1 MANIPVAKQVRP
13 FTIDKFLGLNIS
25 KTGDTQIK
33 DGESGNMDNF
43 YITDDFKL
51 KKMYGFKTVYQFDD
65 RVRGIFK
72 CNINDENLV
81 LIASDG
87 KLFKITEMQL
97 NDTDN
102 WNSLEPTLI
111 GTLTDD
117 STNFFVFD
125 KKVYILNGHEYKVWD
140 GITFKDVEG
149 YVPKVYISTKPNG
162 SGTPFDQINLLT
174 GKKHQTFNGDG
185 ETKLY
190 QLAEKN
196 LLSIDKV
203 IINAEEVNSTDYS
216 VNLSEGTVT
225 FNTAP
230 SEAMDNVD
238 IYWNKDNNDRHFI
251 ENMRAGIIFGGDVD
265 TKVFLYGN
273 ENEQNRIRY
282 SATADNV
289 PSVEYFPAVN
299 QIDVGPSNFAITDL
313 TRHYD
318 RLLVTTNKPEAYYMA
333 IDTIDVDGVAT
344 TSLQTLPLNEVH
356 GNVAFAQ
363 GQVLNND
370 PVTIDKNAI
379 IKWHSTNVRDERNME
394 VISDKIQLDLIDLTL
409 SAVKTLDYQAV
420 NQYWMAI
427 GNKIYIYNYYNE
439 TYSRITL
446 PIETDLLL
454 EFNNS
459 VYMTTQDG
467 KLVKFGE
474 EYQTFNGEAIKAHWE
489 MNFSDFGAEYYRK
502 TMNKLWVLMQP
513 QASSSAEIGYIS
525 NRNESPVKKR
535 IEYKLSVLDNVD
547 FSDFSFQVSNNPQPF
562 RLKLKAKKFTNLKI
576 TIDNDE
582 ETDATIL
589 SLALKVEIG
598 GESK

>member
-1 MANIPVAKQVRP
+1 MATIPVDKEVTP
-13 FTIDKFLGLNIS
+13 FMIDKFLGLNIS

-33 DGESGNMDNF
+33 NGESGNMDNF
-43 YITDDFKL
+43 YITNDYKL
-51 KKMYGFKTVYQFDD
+51 KKMYGYKTIYDFNN
-65 RVRGIFK
+65 RVRGLFK
-72 CNINDENLV
+72 CNI
-81 LIASDG
+81 
-87 KLFKITEMQL
+87 
-97 NDTDN
+97 
-102 WNSLEPTLI
+102 
-111 GTLTDD
+111 D
-117 STNFFVFD
+117 STNYMLIAVNGKLYKISELELNDEENIDDLTPTEIGTITDDDTSFFLYD
-125 KKVYILNGHEYKVWD
+125 KKVYILTGHEYKVWD
-140 GITFKDVEG
+140 GTTLKDVEG

-162 SGTPFDQINLLT
+162 SGTPFEQINLLT

-185 ETKLY
+185 TTKEY

-196 LLSIDKV
+196 ILSVDKV
-203 IINAEEVNSTDYS
+203 IVNTEEIDSTNYS
-216 VNLSEGTVT
+216 VDLSSGKVT

-238 IYWNKDNNDRHFI
+238 IYWNKTNNDRHFI
-251 ENMRAGIIFGGDVD
+251 ENMKAGILFGGDVD

-273 ENEQNRIRY
+273 EDEPNRIRY

-289 PSVEYFPAVN
+289 PSVEYFPGVN
-299 QIDVGPSNFAITDL
+299 QIDVGPSNFEVTDL

-333 IDTIDVDGVAT
+333 IDTIDVDGMTT

-370 PVTIDKNAI
+370 PVTIDKDAI

-394 VISDKIQLDLIDLTL
+394 VISDKIQLDLNDLTL
-409 SAVKTLDYQAV
+409 SSAKTMDYQSA
-420 NQYWMAI
+420 NQYWFGI
-427 GNKIYIYNYYNE
+427 GNKIYIYNYVNE

-446 PIETDLLL
+446 PVDSDLFID
-454 EFNNS
+454 FNGV

-467 KLVKFGE
+467 ELVRFGE
-474 EYQTFNGEAIKAHWE
+474 EFQTFNRETIKAHWE
-489 MNFSDFGAEYYRK
+489 MNFYDFGAEYLRK
-502 TMNKLWVLMQP
+502 TMNRLWVLMQP

-535 IEYKLSVLDNVD
+535 IEYKLSVLDDVD
-547 FSDFSFQVSNNPQPF
+547 FSDFSFQVSTNPQPF
-562 RLKLKAKKFTNLKI
+562 RLKMKAKKFTNLKI
-576 TIDNDE
+576 IIDNNE

-589 SLALKVEIG
+589 SLALKVEAG

>member
-1 MANIPVAKQVRP
+1 MATIPVDSEIKP

-33 DGESGNMDNF
+33 NGESGNMDNF
-43 YITDDFKL
+43 YITDDYKL
-51 KKMYGFKTVYQFDD
+51 KKMYGYKTVYQFNDKPK
-65 RVRGIFK
+65 GIFK
-72 CNINDENLV
+72 CNINNETV
-81 LIASDG
+81 MLIAAGGS
-87 KLFKITEMQL
+87 LYKISELDL
-97 NDTDN
+97 NDEEN
-102 WNSLEPTLI
+102 WSTITPTAI

-117 STNFFVFD
+117 DTYFFVFN

-140 GITFKDVEG
+140 GTTLKEVEG

-162 SGTPFDQINLLT
+162 SGTPFEQINLLT

-185 ETKLY
+185 TTKEY
-190 QLAEKN
+190 QLAEKDI
-196 LLSIDKV
+196 LSVYKIIVNASEID
-203 IINAEEVNSTDYS
+203 STNYS
-216 VNLSEGTVT
+216 VDLSEGKVT

-230 SEAMDNVD
+230 SEAMNNVD
-238 IYWNKDNNDRHFI
+238 IYWNKTNNDRHFI
-251 ENMRAGIIFGGDVD
+251 ENMRAGVIFGGDVD

-273 ENEQNRIRY
+273 DDEQNIIRY

-289 PSVEYFPAVN
+289 PSVEYFPGVN
-299 QIDVGPSNFAITDL
+299 QIDVGPSNFAVTDL

-333 IDTIDVDGVAT
+333 LDSIDVDGMLT

-394 VISDKIQLDLIDLTL
+394 VISEKIQLDLIDLTL
-409 SAVKTLDYQAV
+409 SAVKTLDYQAA
-420 NQYWMAI
+420 NQYWLAI
-427 GNKIYIYNYYNE
+427 GNKIYIYNYFNE
-439 TYSRITL
+439 TYSRVTL
-446 PIETDLLL
+446 PVETDLFI

-459 VYMTTQDG
+459 VFMTTQDN

-474 EYQTFNGEAIKAHWE
+474 EYQDFDGELIKAHWE
-489 MNFSDFGAEYYRK
+489 MNFSDFRAEYYRK
-502 TMNKLWVLMQP
+502 TMNRLWVLMQP
-513 QASSSAEIGYIS
+513 QASCSADIGYIS
-525 NRNESPVKKR
+525 NRNESPVKKK
-535 IEYKLSVLDNVD
+535 IEYKLSVLDDVD

-576 TIDNDE
+576 TIDNNE

-589 SLALKVEIG
+589 SLALKVEVG

>member
-1 MANIPVAKQVRP
+1 MATIPVDNEIKP

-33 DGESGNMDNF
+33 NGESGNMDNF
-43 YITDDFKL
+43 YITDDYKL
-51 KKMYGFKTVYQFDD
+51 KKMYGYKTVYQFNDKPK
-65 RVRGIFK
+65 GIFK
-72 CNINDENLV
+72 CNINNETV
-81 LIASDG
+81 MLIAAGGS
-87 KLFKITEMQL
+87 LYKISELDL
-97 NDTDN
+97 NDEEN
-102 WNSLEPTLI
+102 WSTITPTAI

-117 STNFFVFD
+117 DTYFFVFN

-140 GITFKDVEG
+140 GTTLEDVEG

-162 SGTPFDQINLLT
+162 SGTPFEQINLLT

-185 ETKLY
+185 TTKEY
-190 QLAEKN
+190 QLAEKDI
-196 LLSIDKV
+196 LSVDKV
-203 IINAEEVNSTDYS
+203 IVNASEIDSTNYS
-216 VNLSEGTVT
+216 VDLSEGKVT

-238 IYWNKDNNDRHFI
+238 IYWNKTNNDRHFI
-251 ENMRAGIIFGGDVD
+251 ENMRAGVIFGGDVD

-273 ENEQNRIRY
+273 DDEQNRIRY

-289 PSVEYFPAVN
+289 PSVEYFPGVN
-299 QIDVGPSNFAITDL
+299 QIDVGPSNFAVTDL

-333 IDTIDVDGVAT
+333 LDSIDVDGMLT

-394 VISDKIQLDLIDLTL
+394 VISEKIQLDLIDLTL
-409 SAVKTLDYQAV
+409 SAVKTLDYQAA
-420 NQYWMAI
+420 NQYWLAI
-427 GNKIYIYNYYNE
+427 GNKIYIYNYFNE
-439 TYSRITL
+439 TYSRVTL
-446 PIETDLLL
+446 PVETDLFI

-459 VYMTTQDG
+459 VFMTTQDN

-474 EYQTFNGEAIKAHWE
+474 EYQDFDGELIKAHWE

-502 TMNKLWVLMQP
+502 TMNRLWVLMQP
-513 QASSSAEIGYIS
+513 QASCSADIGYIS
-525 NRNESPVKKR
+525 NRNESPVKKK
-535 IEYKLSVLDNVD
+535 IEYKLSVLDDVD

-576 TIDNDE
+576 TIDNNE

-589 SLALKVEIG
+589 SLALKVEVG

>member
-589 SLALKVEIG
+589 SLALKVEVG